1 MADFRSVVSHGLFGS
16 AMKTVSLKKR
26 SYICCSAL
34 PVCVLPDLNE
44 NNTGVEPVEDEEGER
59 DSRND
64 SPSQQSVELGLDAL
78 GDVAVGHEGVEHP
91 EGDVGEEEE
100 GDDLSPRFGSLLS
113 SCCAYSPTCL
123 RDDHS

>member
-1 MADFRSVVSHGLFGS
+1 MGSLVLQQSQCHGSKVHL
-16 AMKTVSLKKR
+16 L
-26 SYICCSAL
+26 L

-44 NNTGVEPVEDEEGER
+44 NHTGVKPVEDEEGQR

-64 SPSQQSVELGLDAL
+64 SPSQQAVELSLDAL

-100 GDDLSPRFGSLLS
+100 SDDLSPRFGSLLS
-113 SCCAYSPTCL
+113 ACCAHPPTCFG
-123 RDDHS
+123 DDHTWEVNS

>member
-1 MADFRSVVSHGLFGS
+1 MGSLVLQKVSVI
-16 AMKTVSLKKR
+16 AAR
-26 SYICCSAL
+26 NIYWSAL
-34 PVCVLPDLNE
+34 PVCVLPDFNE
-44 NNTGVEPVEDEEGER
+44 NHTGVEPVEDEEGQR

-64 SPSQQSVELGLDAL
+64 SPSQQAVELGLDAL

-100 GDDLSPRFGSLLS
+100 GDDLSTGLGCLLGPS
-113 SCCAYSPTCL
+113 RANPPTCL